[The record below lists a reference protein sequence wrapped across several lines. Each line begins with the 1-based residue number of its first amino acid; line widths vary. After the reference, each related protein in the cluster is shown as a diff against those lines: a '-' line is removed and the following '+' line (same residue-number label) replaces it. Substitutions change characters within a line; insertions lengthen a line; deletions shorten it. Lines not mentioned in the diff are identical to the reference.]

1 MATRLRLATWNIEWF
16 DALFD
21 NDGRLLD
28 DAASGRRQGVSRAD
42 QAAAIAHVMAAVDA
56 DLMLI
61 VEAPDVSRSR
71 SGIAALEG
79 FAAQHGLRQRRVVAG
94 FPSGTQQELALLF
107 DPDILTA
114 RHDPQGRDAGPGAPA
129 FNTQFRW
136 DIDADGRAETHVFSK
151 PPLEAAIGLRAGGP
165 VLRLIGVHAKS
176 KAPHG
181 ARTADDAMRIA
192 IANRRKQLAQC
203 HWIRLRVEAHLDAG
217 DPVVVLGDLND
228 GPGLDAYE
236 ALFGRSGVEIVLG
249 VPDLPARQLV
259 DPHAQAVMAPRRGPL
274 PSTARF
280 FLAHEDRFL
289 NALLDYVML
298 SADLVAAGRP
308 IWRIW
313 HPFDDPAC
321 FSDETLR
328 TALLTA
334 SDHFPVSAEL
344 TV

>member
-16 DALFD
+16 DALFAD
-21 NDGRLLD
+21 DGRLLD
-28 DAASGRRQGVSRAD
+28 DAAPARRHGVTRAD
-42 QAAAIAHVMAAVDA
+42 QAAAIGHVMAAVDA

-61 VEAPDVSRSR
+61 VEAPDISRSR
-71 SGIAALEG
+71 SGSAALEG
-79 FAAQHGLRQRRVVAG
+79 FAARHGLRQRRVVTG
-94 FPSGTQQELALLF
+94 YPSGTQQELALLL
-107 DPDILTA
+107 DPDVIAA
-114 RHDPQGRDAGPGAPA
+114 RHDPQGSAGGPGAPA
-129 FNTQFRW
+129 FDRQFRW

-151 PPLEAAIGLRAGGP
+151 PPLEAEIRHLPSGQA
-165 VLRLIGVHAKS
+165 LRLIGVHAKS

-181 ARTADDAMRIA
+181 ARDADDAMRIA

-203 HWIRLRVEAHLDAG
+203 HWIRLRVEAHLDAA
-217 DPVVVLGDLND
+217 DPMVVLGDLND

-259 DPHAQAVMAPRRGPL
+259 EPHAKAAMAPRRGPL
-274 PSTARF
+274 PATARF
-280 FLAHEDRFL
+280 FLAREDRFL

-308 IWRIW
+308 SWRIW

-321 FSDETLR
+321 FADAALR
-328 TALLTA
+328 AALLTA

-344 TV
+344 TM